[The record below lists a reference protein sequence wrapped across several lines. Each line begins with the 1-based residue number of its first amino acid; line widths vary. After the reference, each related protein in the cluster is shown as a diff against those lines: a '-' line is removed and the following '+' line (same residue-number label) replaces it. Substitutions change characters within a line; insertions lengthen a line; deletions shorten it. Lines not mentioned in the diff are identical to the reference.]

1 MNDKEINGEPV
12 SQQPC
17 CGIFSA
23 AIAMGKEPQ
32 TVFDSYK
39 KMFKKSSRWRGSTYT
54 NELKDFL
61 TNKKVKWSP
70 VNHPRWITVKKFA
83 DMYAKPSGVYLVWVS
98 GHVMTLYRG
107 ELIDQWHHQPVGEA
121 KKNRCK
127 IESVIQITN
136 PKPLLDGLVCESKTE
151 YNNRVKETKEKQ
163 KTEREDKIRAIVY
176 SARNRCHLSRVL
188 KEKEVSDEIDLNK
201 VVSWQG
207 RNWRLVGYNP
217 RARKNPFV
225 LMLMEPSMPGSQHF
239 SPSYEYYG
247 CACWQAIREMFRFN
261 ELFQDREGV
270 AA

>member
-1 MNDKEINGEPV
+1 MNDKEINGKPV

-39 KMFKKSSRWRGSTYT
+39 KMFKKSSRWKGSTYT

-70 VNHPRWITVKKFA
+70 VNHPRGITVKKFA

-151 YNNRVKETKEKQ
+151 YSNRVKERKEKQ
-163 KTEREDKIRAIVY
+163 KTEREEKIKEIVY
-176 SARNRCHLSRVL
+176 NVDYGHKLEKVL
-188 KEKEVSDEIDLNK
+188 KEKKVNQLIDLDK
-201 VVSWQG
+201 VVSWHG
-207 RNWRLVGYNP
+207 RNWRLVGYNQ

-225 LMLMEPSMPGSQHF
+225 LMLMEPSMPGSQYF
-239 SPSYEYYG
+239 LPSYQRYG
-247 CACWQAIREMFRFN
+247 CACWETVSEMFRLN